1 MKIRRIATVAIAAI
15 AVGSLAACSGAS
27 GSGGGSSTDAPKTIT
42 YWASQQVS
50 SLPGGD
56 EGLLQPV
63 LDKFEKQTGV
73 KVKLEVIGWNNL
85 MNRTLTAVTS
95 GVGPDVINIGDS
107 NAATMQATGAFL
119 PFEGDALKAVG
130 GEDKFVPIAYATG
143 GAEGQAVTSIPLL
156 GFAYGLY
163 YNKKMFADK
172 GLTPP
177 TTWQELVSDAKAF
190 TDASAGKW
198 GIAIQGGSVPENM
211 HFAFIFGQQ
220 NGADPFNKDGSP
232 NFTAD
237 GMVDGIQQYVDLI
250 GKHKVANPTDVQSS
264 SGSQSNT
271 DFANG
276 TAAMLMGQNNVEA
289 VLTANGMKAEDYGLV
304 PIPAPQPLPK
314 NGKDVGSFVAG
325 INISIFK
332 NTKNQDAALKFVNF
346 MTSKEVQEIIDKPF
360 GALSTIKGGVANF
373 SPNKDIMDT
382 FTDIYANKSEPLPR
396 IATFGAFTTNVGG
409 ALNALMAQAA
419 TTGDVSRD
427 DIKAALD
434 AAQQQMIAAG

>member
-1 MKIRRIATVAIAAI
+1 MKIRRIATVAAAAL

-27 GSGGGSSTDAPKTIT
+27 GSGGGSTDAPKTIT
-42 YWASQQVS
+42 YWASQQS
-50 SLPGGD
+50 ASIPAD
-56 EGLLQPV
+56 EALLQPE

-73 KVKLEVIGWNNL
+73 KVKLEVIGWNDL
-85 MNRTLTAVTS
+85 MNRTLTAATS

-107 NAATMQATGAFL
+107 NAATLQATGAFL

-143 GAEGQAVTSIPLL
+143 GAEGQAPTSVPLL
-156 GFAYGLY
+156 GYAYGLY
-163 YNKKMFADK
+163 YNKKLFAAK

-177 TTWQELVSDAKAF
+177 SSWQDLVTDAKAL
-190 TDASAGKW
+190 TDPSAGKW

-237 GMVDGIQQYVDLI
+237 GMVDGLQQYVDLI
-250 GKHKVANPTDVQSS
+250 GKDKVANPTDAQSS
-264 SGSQSNT
+264 SGNQSNT
-271 DFANG
+271 DFAKG

-289 VLTANGMKAEDYGLV
+289 ALAANGMKADDYGVV
-304 PIPAPQPLPK
+304 PIPAPKPLPQG
-314 NGKDVGSFVAG
+314 GKDVGSFVAG
-325 INISIFK
+325 INISVFK

-346 MTSKEVQEIIDKPF
+346 MTSKEEQEIYDKPY
-360 GALSTIKGGVANF
+360 GAISTIKDGVANF
-373 SPNKDIMDT
+373 SENKDIMDT

-396 IATFGAFTTNVGG
+396 IATFAAFTTNVGG